1 MMGKP
6 HIIATFY
13 NLHNAE
19 EAFHALLS
27 FVPRDD
33 ISFIHRQDPTR
44 AEGDDISSDT
54 PLNGILIGG
63 ALVGIGGALT
73 GLSLLAF
80 PGLGILLAAG
90 PIYGALAG
98 ATTGGLLGGFMDLG
112 INKYEA
118 EEIEKHVHGGAVV
131 LTIEAAS
138 RDHYEQIF
146 STLKHYGAN
155 YITDEPIIDDTF
167 E

>member
-1 MMGKP
+1 MGKP

-19 EAFHALLS
+19 EAFHALLN

-44 AEGDDISSDT
+44 AEGDDLSSDT

-63 ALVGIGGALT
+63 ALGGIGGALT

-98 ATTGGLLGGFMDLG
+98 ATTGGLIGGLMDLG
-112 INKYEA
+112 VNKFEA
-118 EEIEKHVHGGAVV
+118 EEIEKHVQGGAVV

-138 RDHYEQIF
+138 RDIHEQILAI
-146 STLKHYGAN
+146 LKQYEAN
-155 YITDEPIIDDTF
+155 YVTEEPIVDDTF

>member
-1 MMGKP
+1 MGKP

-13 NLHNAE
+13 NLHHAE

-44 AEGDDISSDT
+44 AEGDDLSSDT

-63 ALVGIGGALT
+63 ALGGIGGALT

-90 PIYGALAG
+90 PIYAALAG
-98 ATTGGLLGGFMDLG
+98 ATTGGLIGGFMDLG
-112 INKYEA
+112 INKFEA

-138 RDHYEQIF
+138 QDHYEQIS
-146 STLKHYGAN
+146 STLKHFGAD
-155 YITDEPIIDDTF
+155 YITEEPIIDDTL

>member
-1 MMGKP
+1 MGRP

-13 NLHNAE
+13 HLHNAE
-19 EAFHALLS
+19 EAFHALLN

-44 AEGDDISSDT
+44 AEGDDMSSDT

-63 ALVGIGGALT
+63 ALGGIGGALT

-98 ATTGGLLGGFMDLG
+98 ATTGSLIGGFMDMG

-118 EEIEKHVHGGAVV
+118 EEIEKHVQGGAVV
-131 LTIEAAS
+131 FTIEAQS
-138 RDHYEQIF
+138 KQHYEQIT
-146 STLKHYGAN
+146 STLKHYGAD
-155 YITDEPIIDDTF
+155 YITDEPIVDDVM